1 MSCTGL
7 PANTPFLLVEASLL
21 VAIDPSAKPLLTGTS
36 VTTLPGLLA
45 LISATP
51 ELNASSVAFPNS
63 DSSGDLTYGYT
74 VPSTQPTDPNATCPP
89 STEQLNSGLI
99 GCAVAMINLET
110 FKPVTAGTFVLSY
123 KGQPVFPPSPTLALS
138 ASAQPHSH

>member
-7 PANTPFLLVEASLL
+7 PASTSFLLVEASLL

-51 ELNASSVAFPNS
+51 ELNATSVAFPNS
-63 DSSGDLTYGYT
+63 NASGDLTYGYT
-74 VPSTQPTDPNATCPP
+74 VPSIAADGSQRHLSPLDRAA
-89 STEQLNSGLI
+89 QLRADRVCGGDDQTSRR
-99 GCAVAMINLET
+99 
-110 FKPVTAGTFVLSY
+110 S
-123 KGQPVFPPSPTLALS
+123 SR
-138 ASAQPHSH
+138 